1 MARITVLVLAA
12 GASSRFVRPGTHKLL
27 AALLGLPVIRWSVMR
42 ACEAGVGD
50 VVVVAGA
57 EATRI
62 ETAVAGLDVRV
73 VQAVDATD
81 GVSAS
86 LRRGVDVVSDQAHAV
101 IVALGDQP
109 MMRPDTYR
117 RVVATWQATG
127 APIVIPR
134 YPSTTA
140 PSHPTLFDATVFGE
154 LRALTGDVGARAVIA
169 RDPTRVAAA
178 TIDWAAPRDID
189 TIDDL
194 AMVEAEMQAS
204 VDQS

>member
-12 GASSRFVRPGTHKLL
+12 GASTRFVRPGTHKLL
-27 AALLGLPVIRWSVMR
+27 TALLGSPIIRWSVTR
-42 ACEAGVGD
+42 ACEASVGD
-50 VVVVAGA
+50 VVVVAGT
-57 EATRI
+57 EASRI
-62 ETAVAGLDVRV
+62 EAAVAGLDVRV
-73 VQAVDATD
+73 VQALDATD
-81 GVSAS
+81 GISAS
-86 LRRGVDVVSDQAHAV
+86 LRCGVELVSDHADAV

-109 MMRPDTYR
+109 TMRADAYQ
-117 RVVATWQATG
+117 RVVDAWRATG
-127 APIVIPR
+127 AAIVVPR

-140 PSHPTLFDATVFGE
+140 PSHPTLFHATVFAE

-169 RDPTRVAAA
+169 RDPARVAVA

-194 AMVEAEMQAS
+194 AVVEAEMQAS

>member
-12 GASSRFVRPGTHKLL
+12 GASTRFVRPGTHKLL
-27 AALLGLPVIRWSVMR
+27 AALVGLPVIRWSVMR

-57 EATRI
+57 EASSI
-62 ETAVAGLDVRV
+62 EAAVAGLDVPV
-73 VQAVDATD
+73 VQALDATA
-81 GVSAS
+81 GMSAS
-86 LRRGVDVVSDQAHAV
+86 LRRGVELVSDQADAV
-101 IVALGDQP
+101 VVSLGDQP
-109 MMRPDTYR
+109 TMRPDAYR
-117 RVVATWQATG
+117 RVVATWRATS

-134 YPSTTA
+134 YPSTMA
-140 PSHPTLFDATVFGE
+140 PSHPTLFDATVFAE

-194 AMVEAEMQAS
+194 AMVAAEMQAS
-204 VDQS
+204 VDQP

>member
-12 GASSRFVRPGTHKLL
+12 GASTRFVRPGVHKLL
-27 AALLGLPVIRWSVMR
+27 AALRGSPVIRWSVTR
-42 ACEAGVGD
+42 ACKAGVGE

-57 EATRI
+57 ETAPI
-62 ETAVAGLDVRV
+62 EAAVAGLDVRV
-73 VQAVDATD
+73 AQALDATD
-81 GVSAS
+81 GMSAS
-86 LRRGVDVVSDQAHAV
+86 LRRGVELVSDHADAV

-109 MMRPDTYR
+109 TMRSDAYQ
-117 RVVATWQATG
+117 RVVAVWRATG
-127 APIVIPR
+127 APIVVPR

-140 PSHPTLFDATVFGE
+140 PSHPTLFDATVFAE

-169 RDPTRVAAA
+169 RDPTRVAVA

-194 AMVEAEMQAS
+194 ALVEAEMQAS
-204 VDQS
+204 VNQS